1 MKNIFV
7 IALNTFK
14 ETIRDKIL
22 YGILGFAILYI
33 LLDLFIAKV
42 AQGDMVTIRSFGL
55 AGIYIFGLIITIFL
69 GASIIYKEIE
79 KRTLYFILSRP
90 VPRRDIILGKFCGLF
105 ITTLLAI
112 SIMSVAYIVVV
123 FSQGGGLDLFGLA
136 AIFFQILEMALF
148 ISLLIFLSSAVT
160 PLIATIS
167 ATLLLFLGHL
177 LESALKSAEQI
188 GGILHKIILVL
199 YYILPNLEKFD
210 IRGLAVYD
218 TLPTWPSAIITIVY
232 ALIYIIL
239 LLSFANIFFK
249 KREL

>member
-33 LLDLFIAKV
+33 LLGLFIAKV

-55 AGIYIFGLIITIFL
+55 AGIYIFGLIVTIFL
-69 GASIIYKEIE
+69 GASIIYKEME
-79 KRTLYFILSRP
+79 KKTLYFILSRP
-90 VPRRDIILGKFCGLF
+90 VPRRDIILGKFCGL
-105 ITTLLAI
+105 LLATFLATA
-112 SIMSVAYIVVV
+112 IMSAVYIIVV
-123 FSQGGGLDLFGLA
+123 FSQGGGFDYFGLI
-136 AIFFQILEMALF
+136 AILFQISEMALF
-148 ISLLIFLSSAVT
+148 VSLLIFLSSAVT

-177 LESALKSAEQI
+177 LDSALRSAEQI
-188 GGILHKIILVL
+188 GGALHKIILVFH
-199 YYILPNLEKFD
+199 YVLPNLEKFNV
-210 IRGLAVYD
+210 RHLAVYD
-218 TLPTWPSAIITIVY
+218 IMPSLTFSITTATYAIVY
-232 ALIYIIL
+232 IAL
-239 LLSFANIFFK
+239 LLALANILFK